1 MKSRIMQLG
10 EAITLILWGA
20 WVATTLFDAF
30 TYARV
35 FKLMGQAAS
44 EEVWGVSIFLIG
56 ALQLA
61 FLYTKHNK
69 ISCILALL
77 GMLAFIVITV
87 FFALSNWASTAT
99 PMYFAFSVYSGLA
112 FAEALEIK
120 KLGIREI

>member
-1 MKSRIMQLG
+1 MKSRILELG
-10 EAITLILWGA
+10 EAITLMLWGA

-35 FKLMGQAAS
+35 FKLMSQVAS
-44 EEVWGVSIFLIG
+44 EEVWGTSIFLIG

-69 ISCILALL
+69 ISCILSFL
-77 GMLAFIVITV
+77 GMLAFVVITV

-99 PMYFAFSVYSGLA
+99 PMYIAFSIYSGLA
-112 FAEALEIK
+112 FAEALEAK
-120 KLGIREI
+120 KLETQEK